1 MAKRHYPAHH
11 DHVDEEKLTV
21 SEPEDHAA
29 GVKAVAVSMGR
40 ACITWG
46 RPAPRGRW

>member
-40 ACITWG
+40 ALHHMG